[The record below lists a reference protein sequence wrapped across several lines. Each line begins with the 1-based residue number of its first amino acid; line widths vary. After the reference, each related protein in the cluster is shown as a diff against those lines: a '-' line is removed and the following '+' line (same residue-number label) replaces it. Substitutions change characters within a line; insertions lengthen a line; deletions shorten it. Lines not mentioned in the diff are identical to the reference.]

1 MEASTMQV
9 RNSERNP
16 HHRVGVTLLLLTLLA
31 TTAGAQTATPPKPT
45 ADPTAEQPSTNQE
58 DKPSTATP
66 ATPTKPLTEKEAR
79 QAQIAADTDRLY
91 QLAQELKAEV
101 AKSNK
106 DTLSLSVI
114 KKATEVEK
122 LAKSLKD
129 RMKAE

>member
-1 MEASTMQV
+1 MPVQKP
-9 RNSERNP
+9 ERNP
-16 HHRVGVTLLLLTLLA
+16 HHGVGVALLFLTIL
-31 TTAGAQTATPPKPT
+31 TSTAGAQTTSPPNPP
-45 ADPTAEQPSTNQE
+45 ADPPSALSSAPQE
-58 DKPSTATP
+58 DKSSDATP
-66 ATPTKPLTEKEAR
+66 KPATAKPLSEKEAR
-79 QAQIAADTDRLY
+79 RAQIAADTDRLY

-129 RMKAE
+129 RMKTD